1 MTQHDHSSLPADRHE
16 SRSALIKTLYLV
28 FLFMG
33 VEFLFGWLAHSLALI
48 TDALHLFTDAGAIL
62 LSLFAFW
69 IAKKPAN
76 SKMSFGYHRIELI
89 AALVSGGASWV
100 LSAFLIYEG
109 IHRLLHPHP
118 VNGPLVL
125 IVAAFGLIANLV
137 MLRFLHPTQ
146 SKNLNV
152 KGAYI
157 HILGDLLASSGV
169 LISGL
174 LITLTHYYPLDPIV
188 TFLISFLVIKSAWKL
203 IKETSYL
210 LMEGTP
216 QGFDPQQIEEDLLK
230 IPSVEGVH
238 DLHIWAITPRQV
250 NLSVHLI
257 SKNGEKALRE
267 AEELLH
273 INYQIHHTTIQVEF
287 DPDHS
292 CSQCPFQK

>member
-1 MTQHDHSSLPADRHE
+1 
-16 SRSALIKTLYLV
+16 
-28 FLFMG
+28 
-33 VEFLFGWLAHSLALI
+33 
-48 TDALHLFTDAGAIL
+48 

-69 IAKKPAN
+69 IAKRPAN

-100 LSAFLIYEG
+100 LSGFLIYEG
-109 IHRLLHPHP
+109 IQRLVHPHP
-118 VNGPLVL
+118 VNGPIVL
-125 IVAAFGLIANLV
+125 IVATLGLFANLL

-157 HILGDLLASSGV
+157 HILGDLLASIGV
-169 LISGL
+169 LISGA
-174 LITLTHYYPLDPIV
+174 LITLTHYYPLDSII
-188 TFLISFLVIKSAWKL
+188 TFLISLLVIKSAWKL

-216 QGFDPQQIEEDLLK
+216 QGFDPHQIENDLLK
-230 IPSVEGVH
+230 LPSIEGVH

-250 NLSVHLI
+250 NLSVHLV
-257 SKNGEKALRE
+257 SKNAQEALRE

-273 INYQIHHTTIQVEF
+273 INYHIQHTTIQVEF
-287 DPDHS
+287 NS
-292 CSQCPFQK
+292 EQECSHCPFQK